1 MSGSS
6 GSSLDWQ
13 PKPGDRIFRVP
24 RIEPWRVLIP
34 VDNETKSSQLS
45 LRTLIYGFAGMIIL
59 GTVLLMM
66 PFAAESGQFT
76 SPINAFFTAASS
88 VCVTGLTVVD
98 TADYWNTFGEI
109 IILLL
114 IQFGG
119 FGYMAVTTFFLVALG
134 RKISIREKLL
144 VGESIGLTQPGDV
157 RRLVRNLVVFTL
169 VVELLGA
176 AILFSQFYT
185 EYPLAEAIWKSVFHA
200 VSAFNNAGFDL
211 MGNYR
216 SLSGYDSNPLILLTI
231 AGLVIV
237 GGLSFLVIQD
247 IFRSRKTMRLA
258 IDSKM
263 VLTVSGLLLIIGTII
278 IIAAEFANS
287 STLGS
292 LSFSGK
298 ILNSFFHNVVS
309 RTAGFYT
316 FDIGSMAPYAL
327 FFTMLLMF
335 IGGASGSTAGGIK
348 VGTFGIVFATMW
360 SAIRGKE
367 HPGAFGREFM
377 ESQVYRA
384 LAVVMLSVGLL
395 VIVVFFLI
403 LIEDFE
409 FLPLAFE
416 SVSAFGTV
424 GLSTG
429 ITPDLSVVGK
439 LLIALTMFIGRLGPL
454 TLILTMVKSQK
465 VTTIRYPKEIVRI
478 G

>member
-13 PKPGDRIFRVP
+13 RKPGDRVFRVP

-34 VDNETKSSQLS
+34 VENEKKSSQPS
-45 LRTLIYGFAGMIIL
+45 LRTLIYGFAGMILL
-59 GTVLLMM
+59 GSILLMM
-66 PFAAESGQFT
+66 PFAAESGKFT
-76 SPINAFFTAASS
+76 SPINAFFTATSS

-109 IILLL
+109 VILLL

-119 FGYMAVTTFFLVALG
+119 FGYMTVTTFFLVALG
-134 RKISIREKLL
+134 RKIGLREKML
-144 VGESIGLTQPGDV
+144 VGESIGLNQTGDV
-157 RRLVRNLVVFTL
+157 RRLIRNLVIFTL
-169 VVELLGA
+169 VLEIVGA
-176 AILFSQFYT
+176 AILYSQIYWEF
-185 EYPLAEAIWKSVFHA
+185 PLIEAIWKSIFHA
-200 VSAFNNAGFDL
+200 VSAFNNAGFDI
-211 MGNYR
+211 MGNNS
-216 SLSGYDSNPLILLTI
+216 SLTVYQNNPLFMLTI

-237 GGLSFLVIQD
+237 GGLSFLVLQD

-258 IDSKM
+258 VDSKM
-263 VLTVSGLLLIIGTII
+263 VLTVSGILLVFGTII
-278 IIAAEFANS
+278 ILATESTNPD
-287 STLGS
+287 TLGL
-292 LSFSGK
+292 LSFPGK
-298 ILNSFFHNVVS
+298 ILNSFFHCVIS
-309 RTAGFYT
+309 RTAGFSS

-348 VGTFGIVFATMW
+348 VGTFGVVFATMIG
-360 SAIRGKE
+360 AIRGKE

-377 ESQVYRA
+377 ESQIYRA

-395 VIVVFFLI
+395 VIVVFFLVI
-403 LIEDFE
+403 IEDFE

-429 ITPDLSVVGK
+429 ITPDLSIIGK
-439 LLIALTMFIGRLGPL
+439 IVIALTMFAGRLGPL
-454 TLILTMVKSQK
+454 TLIFTMVKAQK
-465 VTTIRYPKEIVRI
+465 VSTYRYPKEIIRI

>member
-1 MSGSS
+1 MSTPSGSP
-6 GSSLDWQ
+6 LDWQ
-13 PKPGDRIFRVP
+13 RRPGDRFFRVA
-24 RIEPWRVLIP
+24 RNEPWRVLIP
-34 VDNETKSSQLS
+34 VEYKKKSSQPS

-59 GTVLLMM
+59 GTILLMM

-76 SPINAFFTAASS
+76 SPINAFFTATSS
-88 VCVTGLTVVD
+88 VCVTGLTVVE
-98 TADYWNTFGEI
+98 TADYWNTCGEI
-109 IILLL
+109 IIMLL

-157 RRLVRNLVVFTL
+157 RRLVRNLVIFTL
-169 VVELLGA
+169 VVEIIGA
-176 AILFSQFYT
+176 AILFSQFYS
-185 EYPLAEAIWKSVFHA
+185 EFPLVEAIWKSIFHA

-211 MGNYR
+211 MGGLR
-216 SLSGYDSNPLILLTI
+216 SLSGYNSNPLILLTI
-231 AGLVIV
+231 AGLVII

-247 IFRSRKTMRLA
+247 IFRARKTMHLA

-263 VLTVSGLLLIIGTII
+263 VLAVSGILLLFGTIV
-278 IIAAEFANS
+278 IIATESANPG
-287 STLGS
+287 TLGS
-292 LSFSGK
+292 LSFPDK
-298 ILNSFFHNVVS
+298 ILNSFFHTVVS

-316 FDIGSMAPYAL
+316 FDISGMAPYAL
-327 FFTMLLMF
+327 FFIMLLMF

-348 VGTFGIVFATMW
+348 VGTFGIIFATML

-377 ESQVYRA
+377 ESQIYRA

-395 VIVVFFLI
+395 VIVVFFLT

-429 ITPDLSVVGK
+429 ITPDLSVIGK
-439 LLIALTMFIGRLGPL
+439 ILITLTMFVGRLGPL
-454 TLILTMVKSQK
+454 TLIFTMVKSQK
-465 VTTIRYPKEIVRI
+465 VTTIGYPKEIIRI

>member
-1 MSGSS
+1 MSTSS
-6 GSSLDWQ
+6 GNPHDWQ
-13 PKPGDRIFRVP
+13 RKPGDRFFRVS

-34 VDNETKSSQLS
+34 KENEKKSSQPS
-45 LRTLIYGFAGMIIL
+45 LRTLLYGFAGMIIL
-59 GTVLLMM
+59 GTILLMM
-66 PFAAESGQFT
+66 PFAAESGKFT
-76 SPINAFFTAASS
+76 SPINAFFTATSS

-157 RRLVRNLVVFTL
+157 RGLVRNLVLFTL
-169 VVELLGA
+169 MLEIFGA
-176 AILFSQFYT
+176 AILFSQFYSV
-185 EYPLAEAIWKSVFHA
+185 YPLSEAIWKSIFHA

-211 MGNYR
+211 MGSYR
-216 SLSGYDSNPLILLTI
+216 SLSEYNSNPVILLTI
-231 AGLVIV
+231 AGLVII

-247 IFRSRKTMRLA
+247 IYRSRKTMRLA
-258 IDSKM
+258 VDTKM
-263 VLTVSGLLLIIGTII
+263 VLTVSGILLVFGTII
-278 IIAAEFANS
+278 IIAAESINPG
-287 STLGS
+287 TLGS
-292 LSFSGK
+292 FSFPDK

-327 FFTMLLMF
+327 FFTMLFMF

-348 VGTFGIVFATMW
+348 VGTFGIVFATVL

-367 HPGAFGREFM
+367 HPSAFGREFM
-377 ESQVYRA
+377 ESQIYRA

-395 VIVVFFLI
+395 VIVVFFLT
-403 LIEDFE
+403 LIEDFD

-429 ITPDLSVVGK
+429 ITPNLSVIGK
-439 LLIALTMFIGRLGPL
+439 ILIALTMFIGRLGPL
-454 TLILTMVKSQK
+454 TLTLTMVKSQK
-465 VTTIRYPKEIVRI
+465 ITILRYPKEIIRI

>member
-1 MSGSS
+1 MTSGSS
-6 GSSLDWQ
+6 YDWQ
-13 PKPGDRIFRVP
+13 RKPGDRVFRVS

-34 VDNETKSSQLS
+34 VGNEKKSSQPT
-45 LRTLIYGFAGMIIL
+45 LRNLVYGFAGMIAL
-59 GTVLLMM
+59 GTILLMM

-98 TADYWNTFGEI
+98 TANYWNIFGEFI
-109 IILLL
+109 IMLL

-119 FGYMAVTTFFLVALG
+119 FGYMAVTTFFLVSLG
-134 RKISIREKLL
+134 RKIGLREKLL
-144 VGESIGLTQPGDV
+144 VGESIGLAQIGDV
-157 RRLVRNLVVFTL
+157 SKLIKNLVLFTL
-169 VVELLGA
+169 LVELVGA
-176 AILFSQFYT
+176 AILFSQFYPV
-185 EYPLAEAIWKSVFHA
+185 YSLDEAIWRSVFHA

-211 MGNYR
+211 MGSAGSMSAYH
-216 SLSGYDSNPLILLTI
+216 SNPLVLLTI
-231 AGLVIV
+231 VGLVIV

-247 IFRSRKTMRLA
+247 IFRSRKSMRFA
-258 IDSKM
+258 IDTKM
-263 VLTVSGLLLIIGTII
+263 VLTVTIILLVFGTII
-278 IIAAEFANS
+278 VMATEIANPD
-287 STLGS
+287 TLGN
-292 LSFSGK
+292 LSFPDK
-298 ILNSFFHNVVS
+298 LMNAFFHCVVS
-309 RTAGFYT
+309 RTAGFYS

-348 VGTFGIVFATMW
+348 VGTFGIVFATMLC
-360 SAIRGKE
+360 AIRGKE

-384 LAVVMLSVGLL
+384 LAVVMLSIGVV
-395 VIVVFFLI
+395 VIVVFL
-403 LIEDFE
+403 LTMIEDFE

-429 ITPDLSVVGK
+429 ITPDLSVAGK
-439 LLIALTMFIGRLGPL
+439 ILIALTMFAGRLGPL

-465 VTTIRYPKEIVRI
+465 VTTYRYPKEIIRI